1 MELLELSD
9 QAVFFIQN
17 MYANFEARSGYFLDS
32 HYNKLNELYRQIADI
47 ESTKKKLELINF
59 EIIVDPEFEKLSEND
74 FTREHRETV
83 KQSLILQKQYIKKV
97 IQEYEDAKKLM
108 ENKPSKPMG
117 FKSGE
122 KK

>member
-1 MELLELSD
+1 M
-9 QAVFFIQN
+9 
-17 MYANFEARSGYFLDS
+17 
-32 HYNKLNELYRQIADI
+32 
-47 ESTKKKLELINF
+47 ELINF